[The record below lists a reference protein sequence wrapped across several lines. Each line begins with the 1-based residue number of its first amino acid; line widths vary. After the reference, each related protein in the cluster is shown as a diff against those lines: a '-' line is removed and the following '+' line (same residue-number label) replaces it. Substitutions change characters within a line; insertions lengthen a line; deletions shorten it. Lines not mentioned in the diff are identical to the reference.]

1 MTIYIE
7 VTDNEIVGSVGN
19 NIIVKLFRDNK
30 ESDWNVGMSSCL
42 PSNIT
47 KAEEYVEC
55 LRIVFDSLK

>member
-7 VTDNEIVGSVGN
+7 VTDNEIVGSVDN

-30 ESDWNVGMSSCL
+30 DSDWNVGMSSCL

-47 KAEEYVEC
+47 KAEDRKSV
-55 LRIVFDSLK
+55 V